1 TNLCEFSLT
10 SKTPHEV
17 GDICSRLKAIR
28 GTHYERAI
36 TAEVAPLFL
45 LGSEYDDI
53 VRSKRLCALG
63 FFICFVGPK
72 VDAKNT
78 DVKSMGRL
86 FSQENFCR
94 ISDQGLLDSN
104 FDQDL
109 HSYWYFLLV

>member
-1 TNLCEFSLT
+1 MVVGFSYCPETAATYT
-10 SKTPHEV
+10 SQAYLQYNAPV
-17 GDICSRLKAIR
+17 GDKPLASDVSCMGK
-28 GTHYERAI
+28 GQ
-36 TAEVAPLFL
+36 VAPLFL

-63 FFICFVGPK
+63 FFICFVGLK
-72 VDAKNT
+72 VDAKST

-104 FDQDL
+104 FDQDP
-109 HSYWYFLLV
+109 HSY